1 MKEVLILRMKIRFI
15 TEIMRENISYC
26 ERIMEIAEVPHLDEV
41 KHNFGI
47 VDGVHYGGI
56 AKVQETDRFQNGS
69 IVQLSRL

>member
-1 MKEVLILRMKIRFI
+1 MKEVLILRMKMRFI

-41 KHNFGI
+41 KRNFGI
-47 VDGVHYGGI
+47 VDGVH
-56 AKVQETDRFQNGS
+56 ETDRFQNGS